1 MNHHWWWHFEG
12 EQINLVRA
20 NLTATSMANTIEG
33 QSVCTG
39 RRYCIEKILHRKH
52 VFKLSRRDFKNPKR
66 VIFIAAT
73 DDEGWLKEA
82 FAVEMEDFWADDI
95 YFAADL
101 FSSVGIRAPR
111 AGEDLALLSLCN
123 HSIISVSWHLLLNLT
138 WLQQNLRFSPTP
150 IHLAGEYIWTVGGT
164 AGGRTGTIYIYAWKC
179 FSFYCGFSCQN

>member
-1 MNHHWWWHFEG
+1 M
-12 EQINLVRA
+12 VRA

-123 HSIISVSWHLLLNLT
+123 HSIISVS
-138 WLQQNLRFSPTP
+138 S
-150 IHLAGEYIWTVGGT
+150 
-164 AGGRTGTIYIYAWKC
+164 
-179 FSFYCGFSCQN
+179 S